1 MPVCI
6 PSPATVLR
14 KTFFCVLSVVF
25 HLETYDGTKEAY

>member
-14 KTFFCVLSVVF
+14 KTTFFCVLLVVF
-25 HLETYDGTKEAY
+25 HLETYNGT